1 MIQGDYE
8 KYQTKM
14 RVSAAQR
21 TEGNRCAGGRKTQKF
36 VAKSWNVS
44 QGGAK
49 SVLICLLTFAFF
61 MSDLPERGCGKAQ
74 NTRLHCRQALTP

>member
-8 KYQTKM
+8 KYQTKT

-21 TEGNRCAGGRKTQKF
+21 TEGNRRAGGRKTQKS

-49 SVLICLLTFAFF
+49 SVNMTC
-61 MSDLPERGCGKAQ
+61 
-74 NTRLHCRQALTP
+74 